1 MSALM
6 MSCLVWLRLGSL
18 RTNGTDNDNDN
29 DSAGD
34 PVVTRNFAVG
44 IWAPLGDNPRVIG
57 PGGRQ
62 VLALRLLMLAGA
74 LAGCARGAKP
84 DQPLS
89 TLESARRV
97 RYVIAADIA
106 GDPGSLGPPGT
117 TEELRRWVAQ
127 YMAQVGLALGGDARG
142 SHDVELHLSLSA
154 RGGTVL
160 MYGTAGMAAIA
171 DGRPVDQWSTS
182 EHVEPAGGFARAL
195 ARDLVESLVHS
206 QRLAAHAD
214 ASAGAPPTPGVVNG
228 MVIPAVAVS
237 APLLPPSGPG
247 AAWPAGGPASPAP
260 PQAPGDSTAAARA
273 RARQGQAFYDLKRF
287 QEAYLEYEQ
296 AYLIEQ
302 DPALLYNMGQ
312 CQRKLGNNEEAL
324 HFYRTYLRRVP
335 KGPSAVEAEK
345 RVRELEDATARTR
358 R

>member
-1 MSALM
+1 L
-6 MSCLVWLRLGSL
+6 SL
-18 RTNGTDNDNDN
+18 AMF
-29 DSAGD
+29 AG
-34 PVVTRNFAVG
+34 
-44 IWAPLGDNPRVIG
+44 
-57 PGGRQ
+57 
-62 VLALRLLMLAGA
+62 GA
-74 LAGCARGAKP
+74 AGCARGAKR

-97 RYVIAADIA
+97 RYVIAADVT
-106 GDPGSLGPPGT
+106 GDANSLGPPGT
-117 TEELRRWVAQ
+117 PERLRQWVAQ
-127 YMAQVGLALGGDARG
+127 YLTQVGLALVGDSRG
-142 SHDVELHLSLSA
+142 PHDVELHLSLAA

-160 MYGTAGMAAIA
+160 MYGTAGMVAMA

-182 EHVEPAGGFARAL
+182 EHVEPANGFARAL
-195 ARDLVESLVHS
+195 ARELVESLVHS
-206 QRLAAHAD
+206 PRLAAYAD
-214 ASAGAPPTPGVVNG
+214 ATTGGASPTASAMGGAL
-228 MVIPAVAVS
+228 IPAVAVS
-237 APLLPPSGPG
+237 PPLLPSPE
-247 AAWPAGGPASPAP
+247 PASPEGAP
-260 PQAPGDSTAAARA
+260 APAAPSPSSGASTAAARA
-273 RARQGQAFYDLKRF
+273 HARQGLAFYDLNRI

-345 RVRELEDATARTR
+345 RVRELEAATARSR

>member
-1 MSALM
+1 MFA
-6 MSCLVWLRLGSL
+6 
-18 RTNGTDNDNDN
+18 GT
-29 DSAGD
+29 A
-34 PVVTRNFAVG
+34 
-44 IWAPLGDNPRVIG
+44 
-57 PGGRQ
+57 
-62 VLALRLLMLAGA
+62 
-74 LAGCARGAKP
+74 AGCARGAKR

-89 TLESARRV
+89 TLESARTV
-97 RYVIAADIA
+97 RYVIAADVA
-106 GDPGSLGPPGT
+106 GDANSLGPPGT
-117 TEELRRWVAQ
+117 PDQLRQWVAQ
-127 YMAQVGLALGGDARG
+127 YMAQVGLALVADAHDP
-142 SHDVELHLSLSA
+142 HDVDLHLSLSA

-160 MYGTAGMAAIA
+160 MYGTAGMVAMA

-182 EHVEPAGGFARAL
+182 EHVEPANGFARAL

-206 QRLAAHAD
+206 PRLAAHAD
-214 ASAGAPPTPGVVNG
+214 ATTGGASPSAATGGGAMIPAMAISPPLPPSPEPATPAGAP
-228 MVIPAVAVS
+228 AS
-237 APLLPPSGPG
+237 AAASPSGG
-247 AAWPAGGPASPAP
+247 T
-260 PQAPGDSTAAARA
+260 STSAARA
-273 RARQGQAFYDLKRF
+273 HARQGQAFYDLNRI

-345 RVRELEDATARTR
+345 RVRELDAAAARSR